1 MVIEVLFLA
10 LWGVFTFILGLCLR
24 SLRRFSKLFLVNLL
38 RSPFTYSTLYMSRF
52 FDEERAD
59 WIRGKVE
66 GYSSWIEVDLDAIG
80 FNLEQVRKMT
90 GSEVVPCIKKNAYAH
105 GIVHV
110 VAYLKERNVKRFLVA
125 KLWEA
130 RQIRRAGLDS
140 GVINQDPLFTE
151 EQFAE
156 VVESE
161 ITQVIYHRDSARRL
175 SEAAVSAG
183 KEASIWVKVDTGLG
197 RAGVVY
203 RESVELIEYISGL
216 PGLRIDAL
224 YTTLLEDENDPLQI
238 QRLKDVKIAL
248 DKKGIIIPTLSIASS
263 HGIFFDSDSHL
274 DAVRPGVMLFGWYP
288 VPEARKEPVEIHQAL
303 SLKGRLEHVK
313 WVDPGTPLTYG
324 GAYIAKKRMRVG
336 TMHMGYSDGYLRQ
349 LSKKGIVKVEGK
361 ICPIIGGVSIN
372 HFLVDLSGTEAKVG
386 AVVDAVSYTGEN
398 DAHGLCD
405 LAGVEPYQLAVWMS
419 PLTPRVYYR
428 DKVPVALSEP
438 ELQ

>member
-1 MVIEVLFLA
+1 
-10 LWGVFTFILGLCLR
+10 
-24 SLRRFSKLFLVNLL
+24 
-38 RSPFTYSTLYMSRF
+38 MSRF
-52 FDEERAD
+52 FDEAKAD
-59 WIRGKVE
+59 GIRCKVE

-80 FNLEQVRKMT
+80 FNLEQVRRIT

-110 VAYLKERNVKRFLVA
+110 VAYLMEKEVKRFLVA

-130 RQIRRAGLDS
+130 RQIRRAGLDT

-151 EQFAE
+151 EQFTE
-156 VVESE
+156 VVESG
-161 ITQVIYHRDSARRL
+161 ITQVIYHRESAMRL
-175 SEAAVSAG
+175 SKAAESAG

-203 RESVELIEYISGL
+203 KEAVGLIEFINNL
-216 PGLRIDAL
+216 PNLRIDAL

-238 QRLKDVKIAL
+238 QRLKDVKTAL
-248 DKKGIIIPTLSIASS
+248 TRKGIDIPTLSIASS
-263 HGIFFDSDSHL
+263 YGIFFDSDSHL

-288 VPEARKEPVEIHQAL
+288 VPEARKEPVELRQAL

-324 GAYIAKKRMRVG
+324 GTYISEKRMKVG

-349 LSKKGIVKVEGK
+349 LSKKGIVKVEEK

-372 HFLVDLSGTEAKVG
+372 HFLVDLSGTEAEVG

-438 ELQ
+438 ELKTL

>member
-1 MVIEVLFLA
+1 
-10 LWGVFTFILGLCLR
+10 
-24 SLRRFSKLFLVNLL
+24 
-38 RSPFTYSTLYMSRF
+38 MSRF
-52 FDEERAD
+52 FDDDKAD

-80 FNLEQVRKMT
+80 FNLEQVRRMT

-110 VAYLKERNVKRFLVA
+110 VAYLVEKGVKRFLVA

-130 RQIRRAGLDS
+130 RQIRKAGLTA
-140 GVINQDPLFTE
+140 GVINQDPLYTD

-156 VVESE
+156 VVESG

-175 SEAAVSAG
+175 SETAAPAG
-183 KEASIWVKVDTGLG
+183 KEASVWIKVDTGLG

-203 RESVELIEYISGL
+203 GGAVDLIEYISGL
-216 PGLRIDAL
+216 PSLRVDAL

-238 QRLKDVKIAL
+238 QRLKDVKTAL
-248 DKKGIIIPTLSIASS
+248 EKKGIDIPTLSIASS
-263 HGIFFDSDSHL
+263 HGIFFDPDSHL

-288 VPEARKEPVEIHQAL
+288 VPETRKEQVELHQAL
-303 SLKGRLEHVK
+303 SLKGRFEHVK
-313 WVDPGTPLTYG
+313 WVDKGTPLTYG
-324 GAYIAKKRMRVG
+324 GAYIAEKRMKVG

-372 HFLVDLSGTEAKVG
+372 HFLVDLTGTDADVG
-386 AVVDAVSYTGEN
+386 DVVDAISFTGEN

-405 LAGVEPYQLAVWMS
+405 IAGVEPYQLAVWMS
-419 PLTPRVYYR
+419 PLTPRVYL
-428 DKVPVALSEP
+428 KNSVLVALSEP
-438 ELQ
+438 ELIG

>member
-1 MVIEVLFLA
+1 M
-10 LWGVFTFILGLCLR
+10 
-24 SLRRFSKLFLVNLL
+24 
-38 RSPFTYSTLYMSRF
+38 YMSRF
-52 FDEERAD
+52 FDSGKAD

-80 FNLEQVRKMT
+80 FNLEQVRRMT
-90 GSEVVPCIKKNAYAH
+90 GSEIVPCIKKNAYAH

-110 VAYLKERNVKRFLVA
+110 VAYLEERGVKRFLVA

-130 RQIRRAGLDS
+130 RQIRKARLSA
-140 GVINQDPLFTE
+140 GVINQDPLYTD

-156 VVESE
+156 VVESD
-161 ITQVIYHRDSARRL
+161 ITQVIYHTDSVLRL
-175 SEAAVSAG
+175 SEAAESAG

-203 RESVELIEYISGL
+203 TEAVELIEYIAGL
-216 PGLRIDAL
+216 PGLKIDAL

-238 QRLKDVKIAL
+238 QRLKDVKTAL
-248 DKKGIIIPTLSIASS
+248 GKKGINIPTLSIASS
-263 HGIFFDSDSHL
+263 HGIFFDPDSHL
-274 DAVRPGVMLFGWYP
+274 DAVRPGVMMFGWYP
-288 VPEARKEPVEIHQAL
+288 VPEAREKGIETRQAM

-313 WVDPGTPLTYG
+313 WVDKGTPLTYG
-324 GAYIAKKRMRVG
+324 GAYVAEKRMKVG

-349 LSKKGIVKVEGK
+349 LSKKGLVKVEGK

-372 HFLVDLSGTEAKVG
+372 HFLVDLSGTDAEVG
-386 AVVDAVSYTGEN
+386 SVVDAVSFTGEN

-405 LAGVEPYQLAVWMS
+405 IAGVEPYQLAVWMN

-428 DKVPVALSEP
+428 NGAPVALSEL
-438 ELQ
+438 ELTNR

>member
-1 MVIEVLFLA
+1 
-10 LWGVFTFILGLCLR
+10 
-24 SLRRFSKLFLVNLL
+24 LL
-38 RSPFTYSTLYMSRF
+38 KF
-52 FDEERAD
+52 FDEGDSKKIQERVA
-59 WIRGKVE
+59 
-66 GYSSWIEVDLDAIG
+66 GYSSWLEVNLDNIG
-80 FNLEQVRKMT
+80 FNLEQVRKIT
-90 GSEVVPCIKKNAYAH
+90 GAEVVPCIKKNAYAH

-110 VAYLKERNVKRFLVA
+110 VAYLMEKGVERFLVA

-130 RQIRRAGLDS
+130 KQIRRVELTC

-151 EQFAE
+151 EQFDE
-156 VVESE
+156 VVEKD
-161 ITQVIYHRDSARRL
+161 ITQVIYHKESAEKM
-175 SEAAVSAG
+175 SKAAEDQG
-183 KEASIWVKVDTGLG
+183 KTASIWVKVDTGLG

-203 RESVELIEYISGL
+203 KEAANLIEFVAGL
-216 PGLRIDAL
+216 PGLRVDAL

-238 QRLKDVKIAL
+238 QRLKDTKESL
-248 DKKGIIIPTLSIASS
+248 QEKGIDVPTLSIASS
-263 HGIFFDSDSHL
+263 HGIFFDPSSYV

-288 VPEARKEPVEIHQAL
+288 VPEARKKDIELRQAM

-324 GAYIAKKRMRVG
+324 GAYIAEKRMKVG

-372 HFLVDLSGTEAKVG
+372 HFLVDLSGTDAEVG
-386 AVVDAVSYTGEN
+386 DIVDAVSFTGEN

-405 LAGVEPYQLAVWMS
+405 LAGVEPYQLAVWMN

-428 DKVPVALSEP
+428 NGVPVALSEL
-438 ELQ
+438 ELTNR

>member
-1 MVIEVLFLA
+1 
-10 LWGVFTFILGLCLR
+10 
-24 SLRRFSKLFLVNLL
+24 
-38 RSPFTYSTLYMSRF
+38 MSRF
-52 FDEERAD
+52 FDSGKAD
-59 WIRGKVE
+59 WIRSKMA

-110 VAYLKERNVKRFLVA
+110 VAYLMERNVKRFLVA

-130 RQIRRAGLDS
+130 RQIRKVGLDA
-140 GVINQDPLFTE
+140 GVINQDPLFTD
-151 EQFAE
+151 EQFSE
-156 VVESE
+156 VVELD
-161 ITQVIYHRDSARRL
+161 ITQVIYHKESARRL
-175 SEAAVSAG
+175 SKAAVSEG
-183 KEASIWVKVDTGLG
+183 KKASIWIKVDTGLG

-203 RESVELIEYISGL
+203 KDAVEVIEFINSL
-216 PGLRIDAL
+216 PNLRIDAL

-238 QRLKDVKIAL
+238 QRLKDVKTDL
-248 DKKGIIIPTLSIASS
+248 DKKGITIPTLSIASS

-274 DAVRPGVMLFGWYP
+274 DAVRPGVMMFGWYP
-288 VPEARKEPVEIHQAL
+288 VPEARKEPVELRQAL

-313 WVDPGTPLTYG
+313 WVDSGTPLTYG
-324 GAYIAKKRMRVG
+324 GAYIAEKRMKVG

-349 LSKKGIVKVEGK
+349 LSKKGIVKVEGE

-372 HFLVDLSGTEAKVG
+372 HFLVDLSETEAEVG
-386 AVVDAVSYTGEN
+386 DVVDAVSFTGEN
-398 DAHGLCD
+398 DVHGLCD
-405 LAGVEPYQLAVWMS
+405 IAGVEPYQLAVWMS

-438 ELQ
+438 ELHSL

>member
-1 MVIEVLFLA
+1 LF
-10 LWGVFTFILGLCLR
+10 GV
-24 SLRRFSKLFLVNLL
+24 
-38 RSPFTYSTLYMSRF
+38 TLPKF
-52 FDEERAD
+52 FDEGNSTRIQERVA
-59 WIRGKVE
+59 

-110 VAYLKERNVKRFLVA
+110 VAYLMEKDVKRFLVA

-130 RQIRRAGLDS
+130 QQIRRAGLTC
-140 GVINQDPLFTE
+140 GVINQDPLFTSD
-151 EQFAE
+151 QFSE
-156 VVESE
+156 VVEKD
-161 ITQVIYHRDSARRL
+161 ITQVIYHRKSAEKL
-175 SEAAVSAG
+175 SEAATSKG
-183 KEASIWVKVDTGLG
+183 KTASIWVKVDTGLG

-203 RESVELIEYISGL
+203 REAVELIEYVASL
-216 PGLRIDAL
+216 PGLQIDAL

-238 QRLKDVKIAL
+238 QRLKDVKKSLREKEIEV
-248 DKKGIIIPTLSIASS
+248 PTLSIASS
-263 HGIFFDSDSHL
+263 HGIFFDPNSHL

-288 VPEARKEPVEIHQAL
+288 VPEAREEGVELRQAL
-303 SLKGRLEHVK
+303 SLKGRLEHMK

-324 GAYIAKKRMRVG
+324 GAYVAEKRMKVG

-372 HFLVDLSGTEAKVG
+372 HFLIDLSGTDAEAG
-386 AVVDAVSYTGEN
+386 NIVDAVSFTGEN

-405 LAGVEPYQLAVWMS
+405 IAGVEPYQLAVWMN

-428 DKVPVALSEP
+428 SGVPVALSEL
-438 ELQ
+438 ELTNR

>member
-1 MVIEVLFLA
+1 
-10 LWGVFTFILGLCLR
+10 
-24 SLRRFSKLFLVNLL
+24 
-38 RSPFTYSTLYMSRF
+38 
-52 FDEERAD
+52 
-59 WIRGKVE
+59 
-66 GYSSWIEVDLDAIG
+66 
-80 FNLEQVRKMT
+80 MT
-90 GSEVVPCIKKNAYAH
+90 GSEVVPCIKKNAYSH

-130 RQIRRAGLDS
+130 KQIRRAGLDV
-140 GVINQDPLFTE
+140 GVINQDPLFTD
-151 EQFAE
+151 EQFTE
-156 VVESE
+156 VVESR

-175 SEAAVSAG
+175 SEAAASAG

-203 RESVELIEYISGL
+203 KEAVELIEFINNL
-216 PGLRIDAL
+216 PNLKVDAL
-224 YTTLLEDENDPLQI
+224 YTTLLEDEKDPLQI
-238 QRLKDVKIAL
+238 QRLKDVKTAL
-248 DKKGIIIPTLSIASS
+248 EKKGINIPTLSIASS
-263 HGIFFDSDSHL
+263 HGIFFNPLSHL

-288 VPEARKEPVEIHQAL
+288 VPKARKEPVKLRQAL

-324 GAYIAKKRMRVG
+324 GAYIAEKRMKVG

-349 LSKKGIVKVEGK
+349 LSKKGIVKVEGG
-361 ICPIIGGVSIN
+361 ICSIIGGVSIN
-372 HFLVDLSGTEAKVG
+372 HFLVDLTGTSAEVG
-386 AVVDAVSYTGEN
+386 DVVDAVSFTGEN

-428 DKVPVALSEP
+428 NKVPVALSEP
-438 ELQ
+438 ELHSL

>member
-1 MVIEVLFLA
+1 
-10 LWGVFTFILGLCLR
+10 
-24 SLRRFSKLFLVNLL
+24 
-38 RSPFTYSTLYMSRF
+38 MSRF

-59 WIRGKVE
+59 WIRGKVK

-110 VAYLKERNVKRFLVA
+110 VAYLMEKDVKRFLVA

-130 RQIRRAGLDS
+130 RQVRRAGLDA

-151 EQFAE
+151 EQFME

-161 ITQVIYHRDSARRL
+161 ITQVIYHKESALRL
-175 SEAAVSAG
+175 SKAAVSAG

-203 RESVELIEYISGL
+203 RESVELIEYIAGL

-238 QRLKDVKIAL
+238 QRLKDVKITL
-248 DKKGIIIPTLSIASS
+248 DKKGIIIPSLSIASS
-263 HGIFFDSDSHL
+263 HGVFFDSDSHL

-288 VPEARKEPVEIHQAL
+288 VPEARKEPVELHQAL

-324 GAYIAKKRMRVG
+324 GAYIAEKRMRVG

-349 LSKKGIVKVEGK
+349 LSKKGIVKVEEK

-372 HFLVDLSGTEAKVG
+372 HFLVDISGTEAEVG
-386 AVVDAVSYTGEN
+386 AVVDAVSFTGEN

-428 DKVPVALSEP
+428 EKVPVALSEP
-438 ELQ
+438 ELNSLLFSCPQGI

>member
-1 MVIEVLFLA
+1 
-10 LWGVFTFILGLCLR
+10 
-24 SLRRFSKLFLVNLL
+24 
-38 RSPFTYSTLYMSRF
+38 MSQF
-52 FDEERAD
+52 FDSGNAD

-66 GYSSWIEVDLDAIG
+66 GYSSWVEVDLDAIG
-80 FNLEQVRKMT
+80 FNLEQVRRMT

-110 VAYLKERNVKRFLVA
+110 VAYLEERGVKRFLVA

-130 RQIRRAGLDS
+130 RQIRKAGLDA
-140 GVINQDPLFTE
+140 GVINQDPLYTD

-156 VVESE
+156 VVEAG

-175 SEAAVSAG
+175 SEAAESTG

-203 RESVELIEYISGL
+203 KEAVLLIEYIAGL

-238 QRLKDVKIAL
+238 QRLKDVKAAL
-248 DKKGIIIPTLSIASS
+248 VKKGITIPTLSIASS
-263 HGIFFDSDSHL
+263 HGIFFDPDSHL
-274 DAVRPGVMLFGWYP
+274 DAVRPGVMMFGWYP
-288 VPEARKEPVEIHQAL
+288 VPEAQEKGIELRQAM

-313 WVDPGTPLTYG
+313 WVDKGTPLTYG
-324 GAYIAKKRMRVG
+324 GAYIAEKRMKVG

-361 ICPIIGGVSIN
+361 ICSIIGGVSIN
-372 HFLVDLSGTEAKVG
+372 HFLVDLSGTEADVG
-386 AVVDAVSYTGEN
+386 SVVDAVSFTGEN

-405 LAGVEPYQLAVWMS
+405 IAGVEPYQLAVWMN

-428 DKVPVALSEP
+428 DGAPVALSEL
-438 ELQ
+438 ELHST

>member
-1 MVIEVLFLA
+1 
-10 LWGVFTFILGLCLR
+10 
-24 SLRRFSKLFLVNLL
+24 
-38 RSPFTYSTLYMSRF
+38 MSRF
-52 FDEERAD
+52 FDSGNAD
-59 WIRGKVE
+59 RIRGKVE
-66 GYSSWIEVDLDAIG
+66 GYSSWVEVDLDAIG
-80 FNLEQVRKMT
+80 FNLEQVRRIT

-110 VAYLKERNVKRFLVA
+110 VAYLMEKDVKRFLVA

-130 RQIRRAGLDS
+130 RQIRKAGLDA
-140 GVINQDPLFTE
+140 GVINQDPLYTDV
-151 EQFAE
+151 QFAE
-156 VVESE
+156 VVESD
-161 ITQVIYHRDSARRL
+161 ITQVVYHRDSAKRL
-175 SEAAVSAG
+175 SDAAASLG

-203 RESVELIEYISGL
+203 KEAVETIEYIAGL

-238 QRLKDVKIAL
+238 QRLKDVKAAL
-248 DKKGIIIPTLSIASS
+248 VKKGIPVPTMSIASS
-263 HGIFFDSDSHL
+263 HGIFFDPDSHL

-288 VPEARKEPVEIHQAL
+288 IPEARKEPVELHQAM

-324 GAYIAKKRMRVG
+324 GAYVAEKRMKVG

-349 LSKKGIVKVEGK
+349 LSKKGLVKVEGK

-372 HFLVDLSGTEAKVG
+372 HFLVDLSGTGAEVG
-386 AVVDAVSYTGEN
+386 DIVDAVSFTGEN

-405 LAGVEPYQLAVWMS
+405 LAGVEPYQLAVWMN
-419 PLTPRVYYR
+419 PLTPRVYFR
-428 DKVPVALSEP
+428 NGVPVALSEL
-438 ELQ
+438 ELSNR